1 MANKPLTKSRTVYT
15 AIATL
20 LAFFVARYGLSPEV
34 AEAVLVIGMALVA
47 IFLRDGMN
55 SEPPKPSRVA
65 GYMALILFCVGCA
78 SGPDLRPTVELA
90 RREFAELE
98 RESEAREIRFSD
110 DNDLNDRRLAA
121 RVLRFRAAKEACE
134 AALRSGR

>member
-1 MANKPLTKSRTVYT
+1 MANKPLTKSRTVYA

-34 AEAVLVIGMALVA
+34 AEAVLVIGMAMTA

-55 SEPPKPSRVA
+55 DSPPKPSRFA
-65 GYMALILFCVGCA
+65 GLILAFWLFVGCA
-78 SGPDLRPTVELA
+78 SHPDLRPTVELA
-90 RREFAELE
+90 RIQFARLE
-98 RESEAREIRFSD
+98 TEAAEKAIRIAD
-110 DNDLNDRRLAA
+110 DDEMNDRRLAA